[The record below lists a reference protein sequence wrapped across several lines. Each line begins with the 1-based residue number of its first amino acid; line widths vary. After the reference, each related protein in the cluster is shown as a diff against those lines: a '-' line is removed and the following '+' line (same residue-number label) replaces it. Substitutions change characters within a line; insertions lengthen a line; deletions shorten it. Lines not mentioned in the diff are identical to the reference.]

1 MKVILLENIKKLGRK
16 FDIKHVTDGYGR
28 NFLLPRRLARLATQ
42 DALDE
47 LDEEL
52 RKREMIATEEL
63 EHVEGAAESLDGLEI
78 ILSAKVEESGTLYAA
93 VSQDVIQKRLKEL
106 GFDVPK
112 KAIKINDPI
121 KELGEYKVMLEFDH
135 GLEAELKLIVEE
147 EKG

>member
-93 VSQDVIQKRLKEL
+93 VNQDVIQKKLKEL

-112 KAIKINDPI
+112 KAIKIKEPI
-121 KELGEYKVMLEFDH
+121 KELGEHKVMLEFDH
-135 GLEAELKLIVEE
+135 GLEAELKLIIEE
-147 EKG
+147 EKN